1 MYACSTNFTYNG
13 ASGYT
18 GLDSFSY
25 QVTDIYG
32 GNVTGNVS
40 ITVDALPEINGTTTN
55 DTLYGTANAERI
67 NGLEGKDHIY
77 GKDGD
82 DVIYGIQIANPDDEI
97 YAGAGDDVLY
107 GDDGLDTLYGESGAD
122 TFGFRS
128 ATAFNDV
135 DVIKDF
141 SITDGDSINIAD
153 VLSGYDP
160 LADAISDFIS
170 ITDNGTDST
179 LMIDADGGADSFVS
193 IALIEGVTGLSD
205 VDSLENTGTLITV

>member
-1 MYACSTNFTYNG
+1 M
-13 ASGYT
+13 
-18 GLDSFSY
+18 
-25 QVTDIYG
+25 TDIYG